1 MKVIITEQQYRYL
14 VLESKESKITKD
26 IEELKTFAL
35 SVIESAKKDININL
49 KMLATWGAAVGG
61 VMEPLNEFIKNG
73 NFQINEF
80 QTVCI
85 LVATCAV
92 LFGES
97 EKNIQKLLSVI
108 RKENIESEFNDVLE
122 KGTQL
127 KEVFLNFMESLN
139 LTLYSMTNIMSY
151 AFIIPIL
158 PLIWELSQKDINQ
171 PEIIE
176 IVTRIISFG
185 VVSVSGNLLKQ
196 LFKKLIDRFRS

>member
-1 MKVIITEQQYRYL
+1 
-14 VLESKESKITKD
+14 
-26 IEELKTFAL
+26 
-35 SVIESAKKDININL
+35 
-49 KMLATWGAAVGG
+49 
-61 VMEPLNEFIKNG
+61 
-73 NFQINEF
+73 
-80 QTVCI
+80 
-85 LVATCAV
+85 
-92 LFGES
+92 
-97 EKNIQKLLSVI
+97 
-108 RKENIESEFNDVLE
+108 
-122 KGTQL
+122 
-127 KEVFLNFMESLN
+127 MESLN